1 MKRVYLDHNATT
13 PLDARVGE
21 AMKPYFT
28 DAYGNPSS
36 PHHYGRIAKQAL
48 EEARATVAE
57 AIGAKPEEII
67 FTSGGTESDNLALR
81 GIAYHKERG
90 HIITASIEHHAVL
103 KTCKDLENDGFS
115 VTYLSVDREGRVD
128 PDEVRRSIRKNTI
141 LVSIM
146 YANNETG
153 VIEPIAEIGR
163 IAREWGIPFHSD
175 AVQALGKIEV
185 NVEKLGVDLL
195 SLSAHKIY
203 GPKGIGAL
211 FVKDGVRLSPLTT
224 GGSHELGMRAGTE
237 NIPAI
242 VGFAKALKIADGEIA
257 TYHTK
262 VLRLRDKLESD
273 LLNNLS
279 QVTIHSAKAE
289 RLPHTSCIGFASVE
303 AESILLHLD
312 LKGIAASSGSAC
324 TTGEP
329 EPSHVLLAM
338 NVPIELAQGSIRISL
353 GKENNEEEID
363 YTVDVL
369 QNVISQ
375 LRTISSQWAVEGNKR
390 YNLT

>member
-1 MKRVYLDHNATT
+1 
-13 PLDARVGE
+13 
-21 AMKPYFT
+21 
-28 DAYGNPSS
+28 
-36 PHHYGRIAKQAL
+36 
-48 EEARATVAE
+48 VA
-57 AIGAKPEEII
+57 
-67 FTSGGTESDNLALR
+67 
-81 GIAYHKERG
+81 
-90 HIITASIEHHAVL
+90 
-103 KTCKDLENDGFS
+103 
-115 VTYLSVDREGRVD
+115 
-128 PDEVRRSIRKNTI
+128 PDEVKKSIRKDTI
-141 LVSIM
+141 LISIM

-153 VIEPIAEIGR
+153 VIEPVAEIGR
-163 IAREWGIPFHSD
+163 IAREWGIQFHSD
-175 AVQALGKIEV
+175 AVQAMGKIEV
-185 NVEKLGVDLL
+185 DVKKLGVSLL
-195 SLSAHKIY
+195 SLSSHKIY

-211 FVKDGVRLSPLTT
+211 FVKEGVQLSPLTT

-242 VGFAKALKIADGEIA
+242 VGFAQALKMATEEIA

-262 VLRLRDKLESD
+262 VLHLRDKLESA
-273 LLNNLS
+273 LLENLS
-279 QVTIHSAKAE
+279 QVTIHSCKAE

-338 NVPIELAQGSIRISL
+338 GVPTELAQGAIRISL
-353 GKENNEEEID
+353 GKENTEEEID

>member
-1 MKRVYLDHNATT
+1 
-13 PLDARVGE
+13 
-21 AMKPYFT
+21 
-28 DAYGNPSS
+28 
-36 PHHYGRIAKQAL
+36 
-48 EEARATVAE
+48 
-57 AIGAKPEEII
+57 
-67 FTSGGTESDNLALR
+67 
-81 GIAYHKERG
+81 
-90 HIITASIEHHAVL
+90 
-103 KTCKDLENDGFS
+103 
-115 VTYLSVDREGRVD
+115 
-128 PDEVRRSIRKNTI
+128 
-141 LVSIM
+141 
-146 YANNETG
+146 
-153 VIEPIAEIGR
+153 
-163 IAREWGIPFHSD
+163 
-175 AVQALGKIEV
+175 
-185 NVEKLGVDLL
+185 
-195 SLSAHKIY
+195 LSAHKIY

-224 GGSHELGMRAGTE
+224 GGSHELGIRAGTE

-242 VGFAKALKIADGEIA
+242 VGFAQALKIADEEIA
-257 TYHTK
+257 TYHTQ
-262 VLRLRDKLESD
+262 VLHLRDKLESD

-353 GKENNEEEID
+353 GKENTKEEID
-363 YTVDVL
+363 YTISVL
-369 QNVISQ
+369 EQTITQ

>member
-1 MKRVYLDHNATT
+1 MKKVYLDHNATT
-13 PLDARVGE
+13 PLDPRVFE

-28 DAYGNPSS
+28 DVYGNPSS
-36 PHHYGRIAKQAL
+36 PHHYGRLAKQAL
-48 EEARATVAE
+48 EESRAVVAE

-353 GKENNEEEID
+353 GKENTKEEID
-363 YTVDVL
+363 YTISVL
-369 QNVISQ
+369 EQTITQ